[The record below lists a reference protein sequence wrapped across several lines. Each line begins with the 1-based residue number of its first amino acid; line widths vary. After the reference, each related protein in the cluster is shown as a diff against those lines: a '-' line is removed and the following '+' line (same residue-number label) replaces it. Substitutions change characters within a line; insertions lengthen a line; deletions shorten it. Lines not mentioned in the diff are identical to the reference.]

1 MLILMLAIS
10 ALIFL
15 LIGILKKSDRS
26 FSLLLLSAAETIMFG
41 GIIIYIA
48 MMGGTAAK
56 EVRLLFV
63 SSDIQHWL
71 RALPIHLDRLGY
83 IVAVCRLLFPWLYL
97 RVSLEFCNTAIIRR
111 RARLV
116 RMLTFLP
123 TALFLVYYYPPVFRW
138 FAELHFEMQVV
149 MMKLVFA
156 WILLVMTASFAL
168 LILEY
173 ARTTIPMFRR
183 DFFYILLYLSA
194 AAVLYLLYATKDPSQ
209 IYNMF
214 ISEYIQLGIS
224 NYISSALSSRGWS
237 VIFIIT
243 LLSTAAGTYGVFRY
257 VQVEYSEN
265 REDLRL
271 ERQFDLAGMGVSVF
285 AHGMKNQVL
294 AAQVLHKRMKK
305 ELARDEPDIEQL
317 RRFEEQLSDLN
328 VTMKTR
334 LEEFYSAVRNNAL
347 TLVPVPVQQIAEL
360 AGERFHEK
368 YPVGQLQ
375 LQICTRRKVL
385 ADKTAVTEAVYNLLI
400 NGYEAAA
407 AAGRTPQVRLSVRAE
422 RMWTVFEV
430 KDNGNGIPPSLRGK
444 IFEPFYTSKSKNTNW
459 GMGLFYVRRIVRKH
473 FGHLKAV
480 SEEGKGSTFLL
491 MLPRYGDEEGGKHH
505 SSRQEAK
512 S

>member
-26 FSLLLLSAAETIMFG
+26 FSLLLLSATETIMFG

-56 EVRLLFV
+56 EVRLLFG

-83 IVAVCRLLFPWLYL
+83 TVAVCRLLFPWLYL
-97 RVSLEFCNTAIIRR
+97 RVSLEFCNTGMIRR
-111 RARLV
+111 RARLI
-116 RMLTFLP
+116 RMVTFLP
-123 TALFLVYYYPPVFRW
+123 TALFLAYYYPPVFRW

-149 MMKLVFA
+149 MMKIVFA
-156 WILLVMTASFAL
+156 WILLIMTASFAL
-168 LILEY
+168 LLLEY

-183 DFFYILLYLSA
+183 DFFYILLYLFA

-224 NYISSALSSRGWS
+224 NYISSALSSRGWI

-294 AAQVLHKRMKK
+294 AAQVLHKRIKK

-317 RRFEEQLSDLN
+317 RRLEEQLSDLN

-347 TLVPVPVQQIAEL
+347 TLVPVPAQQIAEL

-375 LQICTRRKVL
+375 LQICTLRKVL
-385 ADKTAVTEAVYNLLI
+385 ADKTAVSEAVYNLLI

>member
-1 MLILMLAIS
+1 MLALS

-97 RVSLEFCNTAIIRR
+97 RVSLEFCNTGIIRR

-149 MMKLVFA
+149 MMKLVF
-156 WILLVMTASFAL
+156 L

-243 LLSTAAGTYGVFRY
+243 LLSTAI
-257 VQVEYSEN
+257 
-265 REDLRL
+265 
-271 ERQFDLAGMGVSVF
+271 
-285 AHGMKNQVL
+285 HGCRN
-294 AAQVLHKRMKK
+294 
-305 ELARDEPDIEQL
+305 L
-317 RRFEEQLSDLN
+317 RR
-328 VTMKTR
+328 
-334 LEEFYSAVRNNAL
+334 
-347 TLVPVPVQQIAEL
+347 VPVCAGGIFREPGRSAPGTPV
-360 AGERFHEK
+360 
-368 YPVGQLQ
+368 
-375 LQICTRRKVL
+375 
-385 ADKTAVTEAVYNLLI
+385 
-400 NGYEAAA
+400 
-407 AAGRTPQVRLSVRAE
+407 
-422 RMWTVFEV
+422 
-430 KDNGNGIPPSLRGK
+430 
-444 IFEPFYTSKSKNTNW
+444 
-459 GMGLFYVRRIVRKH
+459 
-473 FGHLKAV
+473 
-480 SEEGKGSTFLL
+480 
-491 MLPRYGDEEGGKHH
+491 
-505 SSRQEAK
+505 
-512 S
+512 

>member
-1 MLILMLAIS
+1 M
-10 ALIFL
+10 
-15 LIGILKKSDRS
+15 
-26 FSLLLLSAAETIMFG
+26 
-41 GIIIYIA
+41 
-48 MMGGTAAK
+48 
-56 EVRLLFV
+56 
-63 SSDIQHWL
+63 
-71 RALPIHLDRLGY
+71 
-83 IVAVCRLLFPWLYL
+83 
-97 RVSLEFCNTAIIRR
+97 
-111 RARLV
+111 
-116 RMLTFLP
+116 
-123 TALFLVYYYPPVFRW
+123 
-138 FAELHFEMQVV
+138 
-149 MMKLVFA
+149 
-156 WILLVMTASFAL
+156 
-168 LILEY
+168 
-173 ARTTIPMFRR
+173 
-183 DFFYILLYLSA
+183 
-194 AAVLYLLYATKDPSQ
+194 
-209 IYNMF
+209 
-214 ISEYIQLGIS
+214 
-224 NYISSALSSRGWS
+224 
-237 VIFIIT
+237 
-243 LLSTAAGTYGVFRY
+243 
-257 VQVEYSEN
+257 QVEYSEN

-317 RRFEEQLSDLN
+317 RRLEEQLSDLN

-347 TLVPVPVQQIAEL
+347 TLVPVPAQQIAEL

-459 GMGLFYVRRIVRKH
+459 GMGLFYVR
-473 FGHLKAV
+473 
-480 SEEGKGSTFLL
+480 
-491 MLPRYGDEEGGKHH
+491 
-505 SSRQEAK
+505 
-512 S
+512 